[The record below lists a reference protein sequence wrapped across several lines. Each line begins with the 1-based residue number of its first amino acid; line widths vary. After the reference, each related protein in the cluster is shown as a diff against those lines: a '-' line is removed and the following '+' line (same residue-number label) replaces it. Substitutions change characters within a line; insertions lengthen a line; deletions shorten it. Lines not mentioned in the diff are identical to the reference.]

1 MGSLPIGIA
10 ESTDGSTI
18 YVGNW
23 RDSSISIINAAT
35 NTVSATLS
43 VNSNPWSIAVTA
55 DGKKLYVGSEQS
67 FYVSVIDTSSLA
79 VTSVYI
85 GQPSSGLSITRS
97 GRVYLG
103 SPSGGVIK
111 VLSTKNNAIV
121 AIIPLSSSE
130 ARDAQVA
137 PQRLFT
143 KTTVATS
150 GSSSHSGQEVTF
162 TATVTPASGDIPN
175 GELVT
180 FSDGE
185 TILGSAPISGGVAS
199 YRTSTLAIRAHTI
212 QGTYQGDYTYNLSS
226 GTVSQ
231 TVLP

>member
-1 MGSLPIGIA
+1 M
-10 ESTDGSTI
+10 
-18 YVGNW
+18 
-23 RDSSISIINAAT
+23 
-35 NTVSATLS
+35 
-43 VNSNPWSIAVTA
+43 
-55 DGKKLYVGSEQS
+55 
-67 FYVSVIDTSSLA
+67 IDTSSLA

-103 SPSGGVIK
+103 SPSSGVIK

-121 AIIPLSSSE
+121 ATIPVSPSE

-143 KTTVATS
+143 KTTLATS
-150 GSSSHSGQEVTF
+150 GSPSHSGQAVTL
-162 TATVTPASGDIPN
+162 TATVTTASGVILN

-180 FSDGE
+180 FSDGK
-185 TILGSAPISGGVAS
+185 TILGSVPISDGVVS
-199 YRTSTLAIRAHTI
+199 YVTTTLAIRAYTI
-212 QGTYQGDYTYNLSS
+212 EGTYQGDYTYNLSS
-226 GTVSQ
+226 DKVSQ